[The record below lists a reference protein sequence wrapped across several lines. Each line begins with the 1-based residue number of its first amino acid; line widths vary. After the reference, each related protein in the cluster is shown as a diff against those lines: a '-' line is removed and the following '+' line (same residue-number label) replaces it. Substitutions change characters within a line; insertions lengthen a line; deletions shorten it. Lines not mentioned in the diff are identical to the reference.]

1 MDSNFL
7 KAHADLCRGLADT
20 ADQFT
25 KRRLL
30 DLAADY
36 ERRLLLSF
44 FLHLNTPR
52 PLRNEQNVTQVPG
65 REASLARQQRIF
77 KPRFANA
84 GLRTYEA

>member
-7 KAHADLCRGLADT
+7 KAYADLCRGLADT

-36 ERRLLLSF
+36 ERRLPAAGPSAATRVLKEP
-44 FLHLNTPR
+44 LNIDDR
-52 PLRNEQNVTQVPG
+52 AKQ
-65 REASLARQQRIF
+65 I
-77 KPRFANA
+77 
-84 GLRTYEA
+84 